1 MSKFASAKWAW
12 GISDRSGQRY
22 RLRSMKKEWNG
33 LLVGPDEWDPK
44 QPQLFPLRVKP
55 DPEALQ
61 NARPERTEPAAQ
73 VLLQMNPFLTGS
85 IGSNILTV
93 IEPGHGRKTGD
104 MVRFRNAQFFQDF
117 TSDILNRATG
127 YSITVSTSDR
137 YTIKIEVVNPYIEN
151 AVDPYKSTMVSVGIL
166 NGSLGNQPELALFGV
181 VVNGRVLAD
190 INNDGT
196 GSGRP
201 RGFSGRDALA
211 YIKWHTGSAQEP
223 AYNTYIE
230 DVMNPYIF
238 SNFNTYKTYLVK
250 STEANSRGGGGVVS
264 AGPVTVEA

>member
-1 MSKFASAKWAW
+1 LSKFASARWAW

-117 TSDILNRATG
+117 TSAILNRATG
-127 YSITVSTSDR
+127 YSITVATSDR
-137 YTIKIEVVNPYIEN
+137 YTIKYEEVNPYVEGS
-151 AVDPYKSTMVSVGIL
+151 STIIPSGVLRASIGFEPEESLFSAPVLLGRKLGDINDDGEVSV
-166 NGSLGNQPELALFGV
+166 
-181 VVNGRVLAD
+181 
-190 INNDGT
+190 
-196 GSGRP
+196 
-201 RGFSGRDALA
+201 RDALV
-211 YIKWHTGSAQEP
+211 YQKWQLGINIPDGDTDW
-223 AYNTYIE
+223 IE
-230 DVMNPYIF
+230 NHMNPYMF
-238 SNFNTYKTYLVK
+238 SNFETYKLYLIK
-250 STEANSRGGGGVVS
+250 STEANSRGGGNVVS